1 MVQFVWGA
9 THVCV
14 VPFANLEA
22 CEIVWVCVCVFLAQ
36 PWLLLILTGDTNENP
51 NTLPN
56 PDPNANSAP
65 NPIRSMTLTLTLT
78 GNPNNNPN
86 PDPDRNHKRSTTWKS
101 KGRPKRRCKREGVIC
116 HCSRLVYRCQLLDHH
131 SHTHKRAAHIYL
143 HYHTRSRTH
152 ILPHAYT
159 YSPPCTYKPYNHT
172 HTHTVAHMYVQR
184 CGIMVEPGAHPHKT
198 LGGPFTHAHSHTNT
212 YIHPYTHV

>member
-1 MVQFVWGA
+1 
-9 THVCV
+9 
-14 VPFANLEA
+14 
-22 CEIVWVCVCVFLAQ
+22 
-36 PWLLLILTGDTNENP
+36 
-51 NTLPN
+51 
-56 PDPNANSAP
+56 
-65 NPIRSMTLTLTLT
+65 MTLTLTLT

-198 LGGPFTHAHSHTNT
+198 LGGPFTHAHSLTHKHIHT
-212 YIHPYTHV
+212 YTHTHMYRGMESWQCKVREMVSLAHTLTRQCEAKAARNSKLCQPTP